1 MFLSIN
7 KFFVLCGM
15 VINLNCMNLIILFDF
30 LIFINMLDMGFFKKL
45 LFFFKNIC
53 EDKNWKL

>member
-15 VINLNCMNLIILFDF
+15 VIILNCINLIILFDF
-30 LIFINMLDMGFFKKL
+30 LIFINMLDKGFFKKL
-45 LFFFKNIC
+45 LFFKYIC
-53 EDKNWKL
+53 EEKNWKL